1 MLKLAAALGLALFVA
16 FGDAATQEPG
26 CLHGPSEAPAQA
38 LRRQAAVGFARLV
51 NTTELRAHQQ
61 AQTYY
66 ALSDLHTIPPAPEG
80 FKAQL
85 STDGVSY
92 TFSVKDTLDPCRF
105 AFFSDQD
112 GMIYTATPI
121 R

>member
-1 MLKLAAALGLALFVA
+1 MLKCAALVALAGLIALA
-16 FGDAATQEPG
+16 PAPAQEPT

-38 LRRQAAVGFARLV
+38 LRRQAAIGFARLV
-51 NTTELRAHQQ
+51 NTTELRAHEQ

-66 ALSDLHTIPPAPEG
+66 ALGDLHTIAAPPDG

-85 STDGVSY
+85 STDGATY
-92 TFSVKDTLDPCRF
+92 TFSIKDTLDPCHF
-105 AFFSDQD
+105 ALFSDQEAV
-112 GMIYTATPI
+112 IYSAAPI

>member
-1 MLKLAAALGLALFVA
+1 MLKLPAALGLAAFVA
-16 FGDAATQEPG
+16 FGVTPRQEPG
-26 CLHGPSEAPAQA
+26 CLHATSETPAQA
-38 LRRQAAVGFARLV
+38 LRRQAAVAFARLV

-66 ALSDLHTIPPAPEG
+66 ALGDLHTIPAPPDG

-85 STDGVSY
+85 STDGATY
-92 TFSVKDTLDPCRF
+92 TFSIKDTLDPCHF
-105 AFFSDQD
+105 ALFSDQE
-112 GMIYTATPI
+112 GVIYSATAI